1 MLCDSQWHI
10 NFELFAKMG
19 TNQFVSQASLTKNTI
34 DLIAVHYDSVVGPAL

>member
-34 DLIAVHYDSVVGPAL
+34 DLLAVHYDSVVEPAL